1 MLNLI
6 KACSFQLFYS
16 ILIVSD
22 INKGEFKL
30 LEVRN
35 LTKNFKNFI
44 AVDGVSFE
52 VNKGEILGLIGE
64 NGAGKTTI
72 MRMLATMLKLTKGEG
87 KIAGYDLVREPAS
100 IRGEIGILFGG
111 EVGLYDRLTARE
123 NIMYF
128 AELNGMTCEQA
139 KKSIEELVKELEMN
153 EFIDKRVGK
162 FSRGMKQKV
171 AIARSIVHRPS
182 VMLFDEPSTG
192 LDVSATRLIQD
203 FIIKCKSEDKAI
215 VFSSHS
221 MREVEKLCDRVVI
234 IHKGKIVEQGT
245 ISSLKVKYNNE
256 DMEDIFVNLIGG
268 SHE

>member
-1 MLNLI
+1 MLKI
-6 KACSFQLFYS
+6 K
-16 ILIVSD
+16 
-22 INKGEFKL
+22 
-30 LEVRN
+30 N
-35 LTKNFKNFI
+35 LTKKFKNFT

-72 MRMLATMLKLTKGEG
+72 MRMLATMLEVTEGEG
-87 KIAGYDLVREPAS
+87 KISGHDLVKEPES
-100 IRGEIGILFGG
+100 VRGEIGILFGG

-128 AELNGMTCEQA
+128 AQLNGMSVDDA
-139 KKSIEELVKELEMN
+139 KKSIEDLTRELEMN

-171 AIARSIVHRPS
+171 SISRSIVHKPS

-203 FIIKCKSEDKAI
+203 FILKCKSEDKAI

-234 IHKGKIVEQGT
+234 IHKGKVVEHGT
-245 ISSLKVKYNNE
+245 ISALKAKYNNE
-256 DMEDIFVNLIGG
+256 DMEDIFVKLIGG
-268 SHE
+268 NHEQIS

>member
-1 MLNLI
+1 M
-6 KACSFQLFYS
+6 
-16 ILIVSD
+16 
-22 INKGEFKL
+22 
-30 LEVRN
+30 LEVNN
-35 LTKNFKNFI
+35 LTKKFKNFV
-44 AVDGVSFE
+44 AVDRVSFK

-72 MRMLATMLKLTKGEG
+72 MRMLATMLKVTDGEG
-87 KIAGYDLVREPAS
+87 KIAGYDLVKEPDC

-128 AELNGMTCEQA
+128 AELNGMSVCDA
-139 KKSIEELVKELEMN
+139 KKSIEELVSELEMS

-171 AIARSIVHRPS
+171 AIARSIVHKPS

-203 FIIKCKSEDKAI
+203 FIFKCKSEGKAI

-221 MREVEKLCDRVVI
+221 MVEVEKLCDRVVI
-234 IHKGKIVEQGT
+234 IHKGKVVEYGT
-245 ISSLKVKYNNE
+245 INALKAKYNNE
-256 DMEDIFVNLIGG
+256 DMEDIFVKLIGG

>member
-1 MLNLI
+1 
-6 KACSFQLFYS
+6 
-16 ILIVSD
+16 
-22 INKGEFKL
+22 L
-30 LEVRN
+30 LEVKE
-35 LTKNFKNFI
+35 LTKNFKNFV

-52 VNKGEILGLIGE
+52 VNEGEILGLIGE

-87 KIAGYDLVREPAS
+87 KISGYDLQSEPESVR
-100 IRGEIGILFGG
+100 GKIGILFGG
-111 EVGLYDRLTARE
+111 ETGLYDRLTARE

-128 AELNGMTCEQA
+128 AELNGMTQKEA
-139 KKSIEELVKELEMN
+139 KESIEELTTELEME

-171 AIARSIVHRPS
+171 AIARSIVHKPS

-203 FIIKCKSEDKAI
+203 FIFKCKSEKKAI

-234 IHKGKIVEQGT
+234 IHKGKVVEQGT
-245 ISSLKVKYNNE
+245 IPKLKIKYKNE
-256 DMEDIFVNLIGG
+256 DIEDIFVKLIGG
-268 SHE
+268 KHE

>member
-1 MLNLI
+1 
-6 KACSFQLFYS
+6 
-16 ILIVSD
+16 
-22 INKGEFKL
+22 L
-30 LEVRN
+30 LEVKN
-35 LTKNFKNFI
+35 LTKKFKSFT
-44 AVDGVSFE
+44 AVDGVSFV

-72 MRMLATMLKLTKGEG
+72 MRMLATMLKVTAGEG
-87 KIAGYDLVREPAS
+87 KISGHDLVKETEC

-128 AELNGMTCEQA
+128 AQLNGMSEGDA
-139 KKSIEELVKELEMN
+139 KKSIEELIGELEMN

-171 AIARSIVHRPS
+171 AIARSIVHKPS

-203 FIIKCKSEDKAI
+203 FIFKCKSEGKAI

-221 MREVEKLCDRVVI
+221 MVEVERLCDRVVI
-234 IHKGKIVEQGT
+234 IHKGKVVEHGT
-245 ISSLKVKYNNE
+245 ISALKAKYNNE
-256 DMEDIFVNLIGG
+256 DMEDIFVKLIGG
-268 SHE
+268 SNE

>member
-1 MLNLI
+1 M
-6 KACSFQLFYS
+6 
-16 ILIVSD
+16 
-22 INKGEFKL
+22 
-30 LEVRN
+30 LEVKN
-35 LTKNFKNFI
+35 LTKKFKNFT
-44 AVDGVSFE
+44 AVEGVSFV
-52 VNKGEILGLIGE
+52 VNGGEILGLIGE

-72 MRMLATMLKLTKGEG
+72 MRMLATMLKVTEGEG
-87 KIAGYDLVREPAS
+87 KIAGHDLVKEPES

-128 AELNGMTCEQA
+128 AQLNGMSEGDA
-139 KKSIEELVKELEMN
+139 KKSIEELKRELEMS

-171 AIARSIVHRPS
+171 AIARSIVHKPS

-203 FIIKCKSEDKAI
+203 FIFKCKSEGKAI

-221 MREVEKLCDRVVI
+221 MTEIEKLCDRVVI
-234 IHKGKIVEQGT
+234 IHKGKVVEHGT
-245 ISSLKVKYNNE
+245 ISDLKAKYNNE
-256 DMEDIFVNLIGG
+256 DMEDVFVNLIGG
-268 SHE
+268 NHE